1 MKAEWLV
8 WPRPDPGQEFEAV
21 VRRVTDSLLI
31 LVPKDIDHLYN
42 TKTEVHVDPWDPDA
56 RQTFVGQTFKVE
68 WSTLIGLDC
77 QDPALIGCY
86 ASPLMP

>member
-1 MKAEWLV
+1 MVEWLV
-8 WPRPDPGQEFEAV
+8 FPKPNPGQEFEAM

-31 LVPKDIDHLYN
+31 LVPKDLSHLRF
-42 TKTEVHVDPWDPDA
+42 TKTKVLVDPWDPA
-56 RQTFVGQTFKVE
+56 ERQTFVGQTFKAE

-86 ASPLMP
+86 ASSLMP